1 MLAEKDKI
9 VTEENELVRIFN
21 DYYISI
27 AERSCRTKPT
37 NIVKEPKIEDYK
49 ERVEAI
55 CKSFANHK
63 SMKAIKKNNMEK
75 KFTAGNSHFPKVSAC
90 DVKQLLRNID
100 MQKSYRNHYIITIYF
115 PIPEIL

>member
-21 DYYISI
+21 DHYISI
-27 AERSCRTKPT
+27 AECSCGTKPT
-37 NIVKEPKIEDYK
+37 SIVKEPKIEDYK

-63 SMKAIKKNNMEK
+63 SMKAIKK
-75 KFTAGNSHFPKVSAC
+75 T
-90 DVKQLLRNID
+90 R
-100 MQKSYRNHYIITIYF
+100 
-115 PIPEIL
+115 